1 MSSTAGDFRQLTR
14 VVLRQ
19 ALDVAGTTVHEPVA
33 QFRLE
38 LPAEML
44 GPILPALA
52 RLGAVP
58 HSPEVEGDPGVVVG
72 DIPAAKVHTLTT
84 MLPGLTHGEGVLE
97 SGFDHYEPVRGEPPR
112 RRNQSH
118 ATH

>member
-14 VVLRQ
+14 IVLRH
-19 ALDVAGTTVHEPVA
+19 ALDEAGTTVLEPVSR
-33 QFRLE
+33 FRLE
-38 LPAEML
+38 LPAETL
-44 GPILPALA
+44 GPILPALV
-52 RLGAVP
+52 RIGAVP
-58 HSPEVEGDPGVVVG
+58 YSPVVQGELGVVEGD
-72 DIPAAKVHTLTT
+72 IAAAKMHALTT

>member
-19 ALDVAGTTVHEPVA
+19 ALNQAGTTVFEPVSR
-33 QFRLE
+33 FRLE
-38 LPAEML
+38 VPAETL

-58 HSPEVEGDPGVVVG
+58 HSPVVEGTLGIVLG

-84 MLPGLTHGEGVLE
+84 MLPGMTHGEGVVE
-97 SGFDHYEPVRGEPPR
+97 SAFDHYELVRGTPPVRE
-112 RRNQSH
+112 
-118 ATH
+118 A